1 MGYVPNHLSELPRQ
15 NPIIVQCGAGFRS
28 QVVASLL
35 QRRGFTNIYNLTGG
49 IDSWMAAGLPT
60 E

>member
-1 MGYVPNHLSELPRQ
+1 MLL
-15 NPIIVQCGAGFRS
+15 IVQCGSGVRS

-35 QRRGFTNIYNLTGG
+35 QRRGFTNVSNLKGG
-49 IDSWMAAGLPT
+49 IDAWENAGLLI